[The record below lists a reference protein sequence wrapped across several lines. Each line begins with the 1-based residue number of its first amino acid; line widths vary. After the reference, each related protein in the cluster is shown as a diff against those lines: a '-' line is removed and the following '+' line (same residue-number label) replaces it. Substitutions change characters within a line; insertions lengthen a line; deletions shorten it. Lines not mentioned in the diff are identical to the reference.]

1 MTAQRKSA
9 TAAVVPRD
17 EQLRRAKRAQR
28 LRQRDAGLVQ
38 VQLTLPQETARK
50 LAVARHVVQ
59 FMPAFDALLDRLL
72 VRVADYPQLRDLAW
86 NRSDELI
93 PAAEAFALY
102 ERNWRFVDAARLN
115 ESERELIDRLKA
127 EFGNGVING

>member
-1 MTAQRKSA
+1 MPARCKST

-28 LRQRDAGLVQ
+28 QRQRAAGLVD

-50 LAVARHVVQ
+50 LAVARNTAQ

-72 VRVADYPQLRDLAW
+72 VRVADYAQLRDLAW
-86 NRSDELI
+86 NRTDALI

-102 ERNWRFVDAARLN
+102 ERNWRLVDTARLD
-115 ESERELIDRLKA
+115 EPERELIERLKA